1 MKEKFNRVIDELAI
15 VANIAVYAAVCGAA
29 WELGKS
35 LCSWIFRQEVHM
47 EKTLK
52 QMIDLARGQILEIV
66 ESKDLL
72 PEDMKDLFFLAHT
85 LDECLS
91 KREEVRE
98 RRRK

>member
-1 MKEKFNRVIDELAI
+1 
-15 VANIAVYAAVCGAA
+15 
-29 WELGKS
+29 
-35 LCSWIFRQEVHM
+35 M

-52 QMIDLARGQILEIV
+52 DIIDLARGQMLEIV

-98 RRRK
+98 RRRR